1 MLVGEEVSKFFRSS
15 SLSKFYL
22 MVRLEAQKWDA
33 KELAKIRQVLIEK
46 QIRYLSQR
54 KKKENIFGK

>member
-1 MLVGEEVSKFFRSS
+1 MLVGEEVWKFFRSS

-33 KELAKIRQVLIEK
+33 KELAKIRLVLIEK
-46 QIRYLSQR
+46 QISLT
-54 KKKENIFGK
+54 EEEEGKYFR